1 MSYDPRDYCES
12 DDELARE
19 VLDAAEYGE
28 YRQTVAER
36 ARVGNLAR
44 KHRNERLRD
53 VTRPQPDPWGGA
65 A

>member
-1 MSYDPRDYCES
+1 MIWNPREYCES

-19 VLDAAEYGE
+19 VLDAEEYGE

-36 ARVGNLAR
+36 ARVSNLSR
-44 KHRNERLRD
+44 KHRNERLTPR
-53 VTRPQPDPWGGA
+53 DPWGGA